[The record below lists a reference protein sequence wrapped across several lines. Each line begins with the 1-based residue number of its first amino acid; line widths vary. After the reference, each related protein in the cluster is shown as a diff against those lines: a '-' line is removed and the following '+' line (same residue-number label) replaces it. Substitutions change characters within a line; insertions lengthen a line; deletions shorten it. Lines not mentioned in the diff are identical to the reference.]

1 MKKLALILFVSLIAY
16 GTSQA
21 QAIETGDQA
30 VNLGLGFGSTMIVG
44 DGLPSINFSYETL
57 PFEKLGIGYISV
69 GGFGAYKHS
78 SYDYYGYDNQGVAHK
93 YDVNYNYWVVA
104 GRAAYHFDF
113 YAMNHN
119 DFFRYFDVYAGVV
132 AGLRFTGNNYEGDY
146 DVTLEDKTHFLNDL
160 FAGCRY
166 QFSDGLAV
174 YAETSY
180 NVSILSIGVSFLF

>member
-1 MKKLALILFVSLIAY
+1 MKKLVLILFVSLIAY

-30 VNLGLGFGSTMIVG
+30 VNLGLGI
-44 DGLPSINFSYETL
+44 DGLMYCGSGIPSINFSYETL

-69 GGFGAYKHS
+69 GGFGAFKHTTN
-78 SYDYYGYDNQGVAHK
+78 YDNKH
-93 YDVNYNYWVVA
+93 NYWIVA
-104 GRAAYHFDF
+104 GRGAYHFDF

-119 DFFRYFDVYAGVV
+119 DFFRYFDVYAGVL
-132 AGLRFTGNNYEGDY
+132 AGYALVGNNYNGNY
-146 DVTLEDKTHFLNDL
+146 EDEAYYKYEEPNQFVHDI

-180 NVSILSIGVSFLF
+180 NVSILSFGVSFLF

>member
-1 MKKLALILFVSLIAY
+1 MKKLVLILFVSLIAY

-30 VNLGLGFGSTMIVG
+30 VNLGLGFGGFMIEG

-57 PFEKLGIGYISV
+57 PFEKVGIGYISA
-69 GGFGAYKHS
+69 GGFAAYKHS
-78 SYDYYGYDNQGVAHK
+78 SYSYPQYDYDI
-93 YDVNYNYWVVA
+93 NYNYWVVA
-104 GRAAYHFDF
+104 ARAAYHFDF

-119 DFFRYFDVYAGVV
+119 DFFRYFDVYAGAI
-132 AGLRFTGNNYEGDY
+132 AGLRFVGNNYNGTDNSH
-146 DVTLEDKTHFLNDL
+146 LEKKTRYINDL